1 MKTIKFL
8 FVFFSFVMLT
18 TASSCP
24 EQECKTCSYTAG
36 GEKQF
41 REICD
46 AVAEDEFLSD
56 YAGFNPSCP

>member
-1 MKTIKFL
+1 
-8 FVFFSFVMLT
+8 MLT

-36 GEKQF
+36 AEKQF

-46 AVAEDEFLSD
+46 AVAEDEFLSE
-56 YAGFNPSCP
+56 YASFNPSCP